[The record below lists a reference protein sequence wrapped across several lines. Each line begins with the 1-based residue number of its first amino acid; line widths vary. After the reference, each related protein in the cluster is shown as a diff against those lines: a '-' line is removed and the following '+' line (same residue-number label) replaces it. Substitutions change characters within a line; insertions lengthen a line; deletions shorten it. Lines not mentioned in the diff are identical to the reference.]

1 MAIPLLIPFLAKA
14 AFWTAGA
21 VGMTV
26 GAVAF
31 TKNSERRYF
40 NNGVCQKCGGHF
52 KMIKGT
58 EQKGNKAY
66 KCDVCDSVVWIIFGT
81 DDGYKYTPSRRA
93 KS

>member
-1 MAIPLLIPFLAKA
+1 MAIPIFIPFLAKA
-14 AFWTAGA
+14 TFWTAGA
-21 VGMTV
+21 LGMTL

-31 TKNSERRYF
+31 TKNSEKRYF
-40 NNGVCQKCGGHF
+40 NKGICQKCGGHF
-52 KMIKGT
+52 EMIKGT

-81 DDGYKYTPSRRA
+81 DDGYVYEPSKRK